1 MHKTAASCP
10 AAANVRTRRRHWG
23 MACGRTC
30 GVGSGRLVR
39 AVAPLVQI
47 PRAGRSAACRRR
59 TRRRRAA
66 PAPLGPEARWPLGRR
81 AVSAELPEGSGAEP
95 ARRSGDASV
104 EPERRRP
111 AMRAARQPPRSDSGV
126 IRGPQRSRCG
136 SGGLLATTDSDRCQR
151 PLPQS
156 AGPLTGQRP
165 KAPPGIRVLSGAGRR
180 SGTAAGDDSEQAG
193 PKQRRDPRS
202 ESAFRHAGTVV
213 IGTAV
218 RHRLGWA
225 PRPAGPAQRDT
236 PPRKAR
242 SAQRAWMRDHGGG
255 SVRRRRLQHEGGGRP
270 PWGACRVRD
279 AGF

>member
-47 PRAGRSAACRRR
+47 PLAGRPHAGGAAGAVVRRR
-59 TRRRRAA
+59 LRWA
-66 PAPLGPEARWPLGRR
+66 EARWPLGRR

-156 AGPLTGQRP
+156 AGPLSGQRP

-236 PPRKAR
+236 PLREAR
-242 SAQRAWMRDHGGG
+242 
-255 SVRRRRLQHEGGGRP
+255 
-270 PWGACRVRD
+270 
-279 AGF
+279 